1 MLVKSCSDLVLFC
14 WRRCLLSTVIR
25 WHLTSWCGHATRGSV
40 LRYQVQRKD
49 HCICD
54 RWERL
59 GLTIQADTAEHAST
73 VDGIGARSVCIIKAT
88 PTIVGE
94 AFIFYLWTF
103 FLSRTY
109 IAARRRSG
117 ASSKVYQWLGPRCRQ
132 KVTRK
137 NFANRP
143 PNLYRGEKV
152 RNLASILK
160 ISRLWRALVSKRS
173 NISEMQNMSPERRWL
188 L

>member
-1 MLVKSCSDLVLFC
+1 MAITRACIDRFRSNLAQSFITWLQPVRWFKVKESKVKVTAYVTANTDSRQICLVF
-14 WRRCLLSTVIR
+14 
-25 WHLTSWCGHATRGSV
+25 
-40 LRYQVQRKD
+40 
-49 HCICD
+49 
-54 RWERL
+54 
-59 GLTIQADTAEHAST
+59 
-73 VDGIGARSVCIIKAT
+73 KAT

-94 AFIFYLWTF
+94 AFIFYLWSF
-103 FLSRTY
+103 FLQRTD

-117 ASSKVYQWLGPRCRQ
+117 APSKVYQWLGPRCRQ

-143 PNLYRGEKV
+143 PPNFYRGQKV

-173 NISEMQNMSPERRWL
+173 NISEI
-188 L
+188 